1 MGFDFPICLFCF
13 LPAFQGG
20 FQNGPPRWF
29 RSAGAPSGWSVVFS
43 RKWCS
48 FFPFAFLFAFLC
60 ILMHFRA
67 FYCIFKALGRAAF
80 YKSVTF

>member
-29 RSAGAPSGWSVVFS
+29 RSAGARVFAIS
-43 RKWCS
+43 ALS
-48 FFPFAFLFAFLC
+48 PPPLAFRLPTL
-60 ILMHFRA
+60 
-67 FYCIFKALGRAAF
+67 
-80 YKSVTF
+80 